1 MFGLT
6 KREQRW
12 KAQQKAAEV
21 LAGLAAIAI
30 KESALLRVAELQA
43 DADEI
48 SRLRV
53 ENAELRSRIAA
64 KMVADDEEAEFTMGS
79 DSPKTGDS

>member
-12 KAQQKAAEV
+12 KAEQKAAEV

-43 DADEI
+43 DADEL

-64 KMVADDEEAEFTMGS
+64 KMVFDDAEAEFAMGA
-79 DSPKTGDS
+79 DK